1 MAVFKF
7 YLNGTEVEEPMNWM
21 DSKFEYRRDPDL
33 PGLITTFIADVEF
46 YGNAYEIIKTEFET
60 GFGCGEILV
69 KIEEQCTDGI
79 NRDGIIFL
87 SEIDL
92 DLYRCVAKCNIED
105 NTIYGKLS
113 RLKDAK
119 VQVNC
124 GKTVNGSVLAPI
136 SDFPMP
142 FRTVGS
148 SLTPAL
154 AGALDPP
161 FAKMFKSFRAA
172 EVLQQILDYIT
183 DNGATIVSD
192 FLGIGPGINV
202 GTTAKFY
209 TEKICGMI
217 LGWTGNLVV
226 PGGDTVVQAVTSW
239 TDIYGDP
246 QSVTTT
252 LAGPLDSNNVGNQII
267 VSVLWDGTV
276 PGNEIDLVQGVNP
289 RIIEGLNVGNADVVY
304 VGQTMLRFRF
314 FHNTDVSI
322 KISSF
327 PSNTLLYT
335 SQDYYQIAGRK
346 LEATIGSAT
355 IDVNGKYGGTNLY
368 INYGGAFKPSP
379 ASPPQANDPRSN
391 SVYMSFQDLYGSL
404 SSLYNLSMYPYFD
417 AGTQYV
423 RIEQEDYFFPTTGST
438 IQIDSA
444 RLISKRKDSEFG
456 ISKLNYSQTN
466 QNAWA
471 YLQSEVS
478 YISNDCTDNEAS
490 INTSLAFPQG
500 GFSIDVELI
509 DNETIY
515 MVDWG
520 GFAALSAAQPQL
532 LWSAFT
538 IPAPL
543 PPNEYLGS
551 VSYVSEFNSLTGP
564 PYFGRFLTHTGS
576 AVHPLVAK
584 NYVIRTSNGLKIKG
598 SIVDNTSSLHIK
610 YLYSIEVP
618 LTRNEL
624 NLILSDLPAPI
635 VFNGITGWILNM
647 AHDIKTGMT
656 TFELLTE

>member
-1 MAVFKF
+1 MAEFKF

-33 PGLITTFIADVEF
+33 PGLITTFVADVEF
-46 YGNAYEIIKTEFET
+46 YGNAYELIKQEFED
-60 GFGCGEILV
+60 GNGCGEILV
-69 KIEEQCTDGI
+69 KIEELCTNGI
-79 NRDGIIFL
+79 NREGIIFL

-113 RLKDAK
+113 RLKDANI
-119 VQVNC
+119 QVNC
-124 GKTVNGSVLAPI
+124 EKTVNGEILAPI

-148 SLTPAL
+148 TLTPAM
-154 AGALDPP
+154 AGALNPA
-161 FAKMFKSFRAA
+161 FAKMFRSFRVA
-172 EVLQQILDYIT
+172 EVMQQMLNYLT

-192 FLGIGPGINV
+192 FLGIGPGINI

-217 LGWTGNLVV
+217 LGWVGNLVV

-239 TDIYGDP
+239 TDIYGNP
-246 QSVTTT
+246 QSVTTN

-267 VSVLWDGTV
+267 IAVQWDGTV
-276 PGNEIDLVQGVNP
+276 PGKEIDLVQGVNP
-289 RIIEGLNVGNADVVY
+289 RIVEGLNVGNADATY
-304 VGQTMLRFRF
+304 NGQTMLRFRF

-322 KISSF
+322 KITSF

-335 SQDYYQIAGRK
+335 AQDYYQIAGRK
-346 LEATIGSAT
+346 LEAVVGGTT
-355 IDVNGKYGGTNLY
+355 VDVNGKYGGTNLY
-368 INYGGAFKPSP
+368 INYGGAFQSSPSV
-379 ASPPQANDPRSN
+379 PPQGDSPRSN
-391 SVYMSFQDLYGSL
+391 SLYMSFQDLYGSVA
-404 SSLYNLSMYPYFD
+404 SLYNLSMYPYFQN
-417 AGTQYV
+417 GTQYV
-423 RIEQEDYFFPTTGST
+423 RIEQEDYFFPTTPT
-438 IQIDSA
+438 IQIDDV
-444 RLISKRKDSEFG
+444 RLVSKKKDNEFS

-466 QNAWA
+466 ENTWA

-478 YISNDCTDNEAS
+478 YISNDCTDNDAT
-490 INTSLAFPQG
+490 INTSLGFPQG
-500 GFSIDVELI
+500 GFSIDVDLI
-509 DNETIY
+509 NTETIY

-520 GFAALSAAQPQL
+520 GFVSLDPNQQQR

-551 VSYVSEFNSLTGP
+551 VSYVCEFNSLTGP
-564 PYFGRFLTHTGS
+564 PFFGRFLIHTGS
-576 AVHPLVAK
+576 AVHPLVAR
-584 NYVIRTSNGLKIKG
+584 NYILRTSNGLKIAG
-598 SIVDNTSSLHIK
+598 NTIDNVSSLHIK

-618 LTRNEL
+618 LTRESL
-624 NLILSDLPAPI
+624 SIILADPSSPI

-647 AHDIKTGMT
+647 SHDIKTGMT

>member
-1 MAVFKF
+1 MAEFKF

-33 PGLITTFIADVEF
+33 PGLITTFVADVEF
-46 YGNAYEIIKTEFET
+46 YGNAYELIKQEFED
-60 GFGCGEILV
+60 GNGCGEILV
-69 KIEEQCTDGI
+69 KIEELCTNGI
-79 NRDGIIFL
+79 NREGIIFL

-119 VQVNC
+119 IQVNC
-124 GKTVNGSVLAPI
+124 EKTVNGEILAPI

-148 SLTPAL
+148 TLTPAM
-154 AGALDPP
+154 AGALNPA
-161 FAKMFKSFRAA
+161 FAKMFRSFRVA
-172 EVLQQILDYIT
+172 EVMQQMLNYLT

-192 FLGIGPGINV
+192 FLGIGPGINI

-217 LGWTGNLVV
+217 LGWVGNLVV

-239 TDIYGDP
+239 TDIYGNP
-246 QSVTTT
+246 QSVTTN

-267 VSVLWDGTV
+267 IAVDWDGTV
-276 PGNEIDLVQGVNP
+276 PGKEIDLVQGVNP
-289 RIIEGLNVGNADVVY
+289 RIVEGLNVGNADATY
-304 VGQTMLRFRF
+304 NGQTMLRFRF

-322 KISSF
+322 KITSF

-335 SQDYYQIAGRK
+335 AQDYYQIAGRK
-346 LEATIGSAT
+346 LEAVVGST
-355 IDVNGKYGGTNLY
+355 TVDVNGKYGGTNLY
-368 INYGGAFKPSP
+368 INYGGAFQSSPSV
-379 ASPPQANDPRSN
+379 PPQGDSPRSN
-391 SVYMSFQDLYGSL
+391 SLYMSFQDLYGSVA
-404 SSLYNLSMYPYFD
+404 SLYNLSMYPYFQN
-417 AGTQYV
+417 GTQYV
-423 RIEQEDYFFPTTGST
+423 RIEQEDYFFPTTPT
-438 IQIDSA
+438 IQIDDV
-444 RLISKRKDSEFG
+444 RLVSKKKDNEFS

-466 QNAWA
+466 ENTWA

-478 YISNDCTDNEAS
+478 YISNDCTDNDAT
-490 INTSLAFPQG
+490 INTSLGFPQG
-500 GFSIDVELI
+500 GFSIDVDLI
-509 DNETIY
+509 NTETIY

-520 GFAALSAAQPQL
+520 GFVSLDPNQQQL

-551 VSYVSEFNSLTGP
+551 VSYVCEFNSLTGP
-564 PYFGRFLTHTGS
+564 PFFGRFLIHTGS
-576 AVHPLVAK
+576 AVHPLVAR
-584 NYVIRTSNGLKIKG
+584 NYILRTSNGLKIAG
-598 SIVDNTSSLHIK
+598 NTIDNVSSLHIK
-610 YLYSIEVP
+610 YLYNIEVP
-618 LTRNEL
+618 LTRESL
-624 NLILSDLPAPI
+624 SIILADPSSPI

-647 AHDIKTGMT
+647 SHDIKTGMT

>member
-1 MAVFKF
+1 MAEFKF

-33 PGLITTFIADVEF
+33 PGLITTFVADVEF
-46 YGNAYEIIKTEFET
+46 YGNAYELIKQEFEN
-60 GFGCGEILV
+60 GNGCGEILV
-69 KIEEQCTDGI
+69 KIEELCTNGI
-79 NRDGIIFL
+79 NREGIIFL

-119 VQVNC
+119 IQVNC
-124 GKTVNGSVLAPI
+124 EKTVNGEILAPI

-148 SLTPAL
+148 TLTPAM
-154 AGALDPP
+154 AGALNPA
-161 FAKMFKSFRAA
+161 FAKMFRSFRVA
-172 EVLQQILDYIT
+172 EVMQQMLNYLT

-192 FLGIGPGINV
+192 FLGIGPGINI

-217 LGWTGNLVV
+217 LGWAGNLVV

-239 TDIYGDP
+239 TDIYGNP
-246 QSVTTT
+246 QSVATN

-267 VSVLWDGTV
+267 IAVQWDGTV
-276 PGNEIDLVQGVNP
+276 PGKEIDLVQGVNP
-289 RIIEGLNVGNADVVY
+289 RIVEGLNVGNADATY
-304 VGQTMLRFRF
+304 NGQTMLRFRF

-322 KISSF
+322 KITSF

-335 SQDYYQIAGRK
+335 AQDYYQIAGRK
-346 LEATIGSAT
+346 LEAVVGST
-355 IDVNGKYGGTNLY
+355 TVDVNGKYGGTNLY
-368 INYGGAFKPSP
+368 INYGGAFQSSPSV
-379 ASPPQANDPRSN
+379 PPQGDSPRSN
-391 SVYMSFQDLYGSL
+391 SLYMSFQDLYGSVA
-404 SSLYNLSMYPYFD
+404 SLYNLSMYPYFEN
-417 AGTQYV
+417 GTQYV
-423 RIEQEDYFFPTTGST
+423 RIEQEDYFFPTTPT
-438 IQIDSA
+438 IQIDDV
-444 RLISKRKDSEFG
+444 RLVSKKKDNEFS

-466 QNAWA
+466 ENTWA

-478 YISNDCTDNEAS
+478 YISNDCTDNDAT
-490 INTSLAFPQG
+490 INTSLGFPQG
-500 GFSIDVELI
+500 GFSIDVDLI
-509 DNETIY
+509 NTETIY

-520 GFAALSAAQPQL
+520 GFVSLDPNQQQR

-551 VSYVSEFNSLTGP
+551 VSYVCEFNSLTGP
-564 PYFGRFLTHTGS
+564 PFFGRFLIHTGS
-576 AVHPLVAK
+576 AVHPLVAR
-584 NYVIRTSNGLKIKG
+584 NYILRTSNGLKIAG
-598 SIVDNTSSLHIK
+598 NTIDNVSSLHIK
-610 YLYSIEVP
+610 YLYNIEVP
-618 LTRNEL
+618 LTRE
-624 NLILSDLPAPI
+624 NLSTILADPSSPI

-647 AHDIKTGMT
+647 SHDIKTGMT

>member
-1 MAVFKF
+1 MAEFKF
-7 YLNGTEVEEPMNWM
+7 YLNGIEVEEPMNWM

-33 PGLITTFIADVEF
+33 PGLITTFVADVEF
-46 YGNAYEIIKTEFET
+46 YGNAYELIKQEFED
-60 GFGCGEILV
+60 GNGCGEILV
-69 KIEEQCTDGI
+69 KIEELCTNGI
-79 NRDGIIFL
+79 NREGIIFL

-113 RLKDAK
+113 RLKDANI
-119 VQVNC
+119 QVNC
-124 GKTVNGSVLAPI
+124 EKTVNGEILAPI

-148 SLTPAL
+148 TLTPAM
-154 AGALDPP
+154 AGALNPA
-161 FAKMFKSFRAA
+161 FAKMFRSFRVA
-172 EVLQQILDYIT
+172 EVMQQMLNYLT

-192 FLGIGPGINV
+192 FLGIGPGINI

-217 LGWTGNLVV
+217 LGWVGNLVV

-239 TDIYGDP
+239 TDIYGNP
-246 QSVTTT
+246 QSVTTN

-267 VSVLWDGTV
+267 IAVQWDGTV
-276 PGNEIDLVQGVNP
+276 PGKEIDLVQGVNP
-289 RIIEGLNVGNADVVY
+289 RIVEGLNVGNADVVY
-304 VGQTMLRFRF
+304 DGQTMLRFRF

-322 KISSF
+322 KITSF

-335 SQDYYQIAGRK
+335 AQDYYQIAGRK
-346 LEATIGSAT
+346 LEAVVGGTT
-355 IDVNGKYGGTNLY
+355 VDVNGKYGGTNLY
-368 INYGGAFKPSP
+368 INYGGAFQSSPSV
-379 ASPPQANDPRSN
+379 PPQGDSPRSN
-391 SVYMSFQDLYGSL
+391 SLYMSFQDLYGSVA
-404 SSLYNLSMYPYFD
+404 SLYNLSMYPYFQN
-417 AGTQYV
+417 GTQYV
-423 RIEQEDYFFPTTGST
+423 RIEQEDYFFPTTPT
-438 IQIDSA
+438 IQIDDV
-444 RLISKRKDSEFG
+444 RLVSKKKDNEFS

-466 QNAWA
+466 ENTWA

-478 YISNDCTDNEAS
+478 YISNDCTDNDAT
-490 INTSLAFPQG
+490 INTSLGFPQG

-509 DNETIY
+509 NTETIY

-520 GFAALSAAQPQL
+520 GFVSLDPNQQQR

-551 VSYVSEFNSLTGP
+551 VSYVCEFNSLTGP
-564 PYFGRFLTHTGS
+564 PFFGRFLIHTGS
-576 AVHPLVAK
+576 AVHPLVAR
-584 NYVIRTSNGLKIKG
+584 NYILRTSNGLKIAG
-598 SIVDNTSSLHIK
+598 NTIDNVSSLHIK
-610 YLYSIEVP
+610 YLYNIEVP
-618 LTRNEL
+618 LTRE
-624 NLILSDLPAPI
+624 NLSIILADPSSPI

-647 AHDIKTGMT
+647 SHDIKTGMT

>member
-1 MAVFKF
+1 
-7 YLNGTEVEEPMNWM
+7 M

-33 PGLITTFIADVEF
+33 PGLITTFVADVEF
-46 YGNAYEIIKTEFET
+46 YGNAYELIKQEFED
-60 GFGCGEILV
+60 GNGCGEILV
-69 KIEEQCTDGI
+69 KIEELCTNGI
-79 NRDGIIFL
+79 NREGIIFL

-119 VQVNC
+119 IQVNC
-124 GKTVNGSVLAPI
+124 EKTVNGEILAPI

-148 SLTPAL
+148 TLTPAM
-154 AGALDPP
+154 AGALNPA
-161 FAKMFKSFRAA
+161 FAKMFRSFRVA
-172 EVLQQILDYIT
+172 EVMQQMLNYLT

-192 FLGIGPGINV
+192 FLGIGPGINI

-217 LGWTGNLVV
+217 LGWVGNLVV

-239 TDIYGDP
+239 TDIYGNP
-246 QSVTTT
+246 QSVTTN

-267 VSVLWDGTV
+267 IAVQWDGTV
-276 PGNEIDLVQGVNP
+276 PGKEIDLVQGVNP
-289 RIIEGLNVGNADVVY
+289 RIVEGLNVGNADVVY
-304 VGQTMLRFRF
+304 DGQTMLRFRF

-322 KISSF
+322 KITSF

-335 SQDYYQIAGRK
+335 AQDYYQIAGRK
-346 LEATIGSAT
+346 LEAVVGGTT
-355 IDVNGKYGGTNLY
+355 VDVNGKYGGTNLY
-368 INYGGAFKPSP
+368 INCGGAFQSSPSV
-379 ASPPQANDPRSN
+379 PPQGDSPRSN
-391 SVYMSFQDLYGSL
+391 SLYMSFQDLYGSVA
-404 SSLYNLSMYPYFD
+404 SLYNLSMYPYFQN
-417 AGTQYV
+417 GTQYV
-423 RIEQEDYFFPTTGST
+423 RIEQEDYFFPTTPT
-438 IQIDSA
+438 IQIDDV
-444 RLISKRKDSEFG
+444 RLVSKKKDNEFS

-466 QNAWA
+466 ENTWA

-478 YISNDCTDNEAS
+478 YISNDCTDNDAT
-490 INTSLAFPQG
+490 INTSLGFPQG
-500 GFSIDVELI
+500 GFSIDVDLI
-509 DNETIY
+509 NTETIY

-520 GFAALSAAQPQL
+520 GFVSLDPNQQQR

-551 VSYVSEFNSLTGP
+551 VSYVCEFNTLTGP
-564 PYFGRFLTHTGS
+564 PFFGRFLIHTGS
-576 AVHPLVAK
+576 AVHPLVAR
-584 NYVIRTSNGLKIKG
+584 NYILRTSNGLKIAG
-598 SIVDNTSSLHIK
+598 NTIDNVSSLHIK
-610 YLYSIEVP
+610 YLYNIEVP
-618 LTRNEL
+618 LTRE
-624 NLILSDLPAPI
+624 NLSTILADPSSPI

-647 AHDIKTGMT
+647 SHDIKTGMT

>member
-1 MAVFKF
+1 MAEFKF
-7 YLNGTEVEEPMNWM
+7 YLNGIEVEEPMNWT

-33 PGLITTFIADVEF
+33 PGLITTFVADVEF
-46 YGNAYEIIKTEFET
+46 YGNAYELIKQEFED
-60 GFGCGEILV
+60 GNGCGEILV
-69 KIEEQCTDGI
+69 KIEELCTNGI
-79 NRDGIIFL
+79 NREGIIFL

-113 RLKDAK
+113 RLKDANI
-119 VQVNC
+119 QVNC
-124 GKTVNGSVLAPI
+124 EKTVNGEILAPI

-148 SLTPAL
+148 TLTPAM
-154 AGALDPP
+154 AGALNPA
-161 FAKMFKSFRAA
+161 FAKMFRSYRVA
-172 EVLQQILDYIT
+172 EVMQQMLNYLT

-192 FLGIGPGINV
+192 FLGIGPGINI

-217 LGWTGNLVV
+217 LGWVGNLVV

-239 TDIYGDP
+239 TDIYGNP
-246 QSVTTT
+246 QSVTTN
-252 LAGPLDSNNVGNQII
+252 LAGPLDSDNVGNQII
-267 VSVLWDGTV
+267 IAVQWDGTV
-276 PGNEIDLVQGVNP
+276 PGKQIDLVQGVNP
-289 RIIEGLNVGNADVVY
+289 RIVEGLNVGNADVVY
-304 VGQTMLRFRF
+304 DGQTMLRFRF

-322 KISSF
+322 KITSF

-335 SQDYYQIAGRK
+335 AQDYYQIAGRK
-346 LEATIGSAT
+346 LEAVVGGTT
-355 IDVNGKYGGTNLY
+355 VDVNGKYGGTNLF
-368 INYGGAFKPSP
+368 INCGGAFQSSPSV
-379 ASPPQANDPRSN
+379 PPQADSPRSN
-391 SVYMSFQDLYGSL
+391 SLYMSFQELYGSVA
-404 SSLYNLSMYPYFD
+404 SLYNLSMYPYFQN
-417 AGTQYV
+417 GTQYV
-423 RIEQEDYFFPTTGST
+423 RIEQEDYFFPTTPT
-438 IQIDSA
+438 IQIDDV
-444 RLISKRKDSEFG
+444 RLVSKKKDNEFS

-466 QNAWA
+466 ENTWA

-478 YISNDCTDNEAS
+478 YISNDCTDNDAT
-490 INTSLAFPQG
+490 INTSLGFPQG

-509 DNETIY
+509 NTETIY

-520 GFAALSAAQPQL
+520 GFVSLDPNQQQR

-551 VSYVSEFNSLTGP
+551 VSYVCEFNTLTGP
-564 PYFGRFLTHTGS
+564 PFFGRFLIHTGS
-576 AVHPLVAK
+576 AVHPLVAR
-584 NYVIRTSNGLKIKG
+584 NYILRTSNGLKIAG
-598 SIVDNTSSLHIK
+598 NTIDNVSSLHIK
-610 YLYSIEVP
+610 YLYNIEVP
-618 LTRNEL
+618 LTRE
-624 NLILSDLPAPI
+624 NLGTILADPSSPI

-647 AHDIKTGMT
+647 SHDIKTGMT

>member
-1 MAVFKF
+1 MAEFKF
-7 YLNGTEVEEPMNWM
+7 YLNGIEVEEPMNWM

-33 PGLITTFIADVEF
+33 PGLITTFVADVEF
-46 YGNAYEIIKTEFET
+46 YGNAYELIKQEFED
-60 GFGCGEILV
+60 GNGCGEILV
-69 KIEEQCTDGI
+69 KIEELCTNGI
-79 NRDGIIFL
+79 NREGIIFL

-113 RLKDAK
+113 RLKDANI
-119 VQVNC
+119 QVNC
-124 GKTVNGSVLAPI
+124 EKTVNGEILAPI

-148 SLTPAL
+148 TLTPAM
-154 AGALDPP
+154 AGALNPA
-161 FAKMFKSFRAA
+161 FAKMFRSFRVA
-172 EVLQQILDYIT
+172 EVMQQMLNYLT

-192 FLGIGPGINV
+192 FLGIGPGINI

-217 LGWTGNLVV
+217 LGWVGNLVV

-239 TDIYGDP
+239 TDIYGNP
-246 QSVTTT
+246 QSVTTN

-267 VSVLWDGTV
+267 IAVQWDGTV
-276 PGNEIDLVQGVNP
+276 PGKEIDLVQGVNP
-289 RIIEGLNVGNADVVY
+289 RIVEGLNVGNADATY
-304 VGQTMLRFRF
+304 NGQTMLRFRF

-322 KISSF
+322 KITSF

-335 SQDYYQIAGRK
+335 AQDYYQIAGRK
-346 LEATIGSAT
+346 LEAVVGGTT
-355 IDVNGKYGGTNLY
+355 VDVNGKYGGTNLY
-368 INYGGAFKPSP
+368 INYGGAFQPSP
-379 ASPPQANDPRSN
+379 SVPPQGDSPRSN
-391 SVYMSFQDLYGSL
+391 SLYMSFQELYGSVA
-404 SSLYNLSMYPYFD
+404 SLYNLSMYPYFQN
-417 AGTQYV
+417 GTQYV
-423 RIEQEDYFFPTTGST
+423 RIEQEDYFFPTTPT
-438 IQIDSA
+438 IQIDDV
-444 RLISKRKDSEFG
+444 RLVSKKKDNEFS

-466 QNAWA
+466 ENTWA

-478 YISNDCTDNEAS
+478 YISNDCTDNDAT
-490 INTSLAFPQG
+490 INTSLGFPQG

-509 DNETIY
+509 NTETIY

-520 GFAALSAAQPQL
+520 GFVSLDPNQQQR

-551 VSYVSEFNSLTGP
+551 VSYVCEFNSLTGP
-564 PYFGRFLTHTGS
+564 PFFGRFLIHTGS
-576 AVHPLVAK
+576 AVHPLVAR
-584 NYVIRTSNGLKIKG
+584 NYILRTSNGLKIAG
-598 SIVDNTSSLHIK
+598 NTIDNVSSLHIK
-610 YLYSIEVP
+610 YLYNIEVP
-618 LTRNEL
+618 LTRESL
-624 NLILSDLPAPI
+624 SIILADPSSPI

-647 AHDIKTGMT
+647 SHDIKTGMT

>member
-1 MAVFKF
+1 MAAFKF

-33 PGLITTFIADVEF
+33 PGLITTFVADVEF
-46 YGNAYEIIKTEFET
+46 YGNAYEIIKTEFES

-69 KIEEQCTDGI
+69 KIEEQCDAGI
-79 NRDGIIFL
+79 NREGIIFL

-113 RLKDAK
+113 RLKDVK

-124 GKTVNGSVLAPI
+124 EKTVNGSVLAPI

-142 FRTVGS
+142 FRTGGS
-148 SLTPAL
+148 TLTPAL

-161 FAKMFKSFRAA
+161 FANMFTAFRAA
-172 EVLQQILDYIT
+172 EVLQQMLNYIT
-183 DNGATIVSD
+183 DNGAIIVSD
-192 FLGIGPGINV
+192 FLGIGPGINI

-209 TEKICGMI
+209 TEKICGML

-226 PGGDTVVQAVTSW
+226 PGGDTVVESVTSW
-239 TDIYGDP
+239 TDIYGNP
-246 QSVTTT
+246 QSFTTNLGT
-252 LAGPLDSNNVGNQII
+252 PLDSNNVGNQII
-267 VSVLWDGTV
+267 IAVQWNGVG
-276 PGNEIDLVQGVNP
+276 PGNEIDLVQGVYP
-289 RIIEGLNVGNADVVY
+289 RIIEGLNVGNADATY
-304 VGQTMLRFRF
+304 DGQAMLRFRF
-314 FHNTDVSI
+314 FHDTNVSI
-322 KISSF
+322 TISSF

-335 SQDYYQIAGRK
+335 SQDYYQISGRK
-346 LEATIGSAT
+346 LEAAVGSA
-355 IDVNGKYGGTNLY
+355 IVDVNGKYGGTNLF
-368 INYGGAFKPSP
+368 INYGGAFKPS
-379 ASPPQANDPRSN
+379 AATPPQTNTPRVN
-391 SVYMSFQDLYGSL
+391 SIYMSFQDLYGSL
-404 SSLYNLSMYPYFD
+404 SSLYNLSMYPYFQG
-417 AGTQYV
+417 GTQYV
-423 RIEQEDYFFPTTGST
+423 RIEQEPYFFPTTSPT
-438 IQIDSA
+438 ISINNV
-444 RLISKRKDSEFG
+444 RLISKRKDTEFG

-466 QNAWA
+466 QNVWA
-471 YLQSEVS
+471 YLQSEVG
-478 YISNDCTDNEAS
+478 YISDDCGERDAR

-500 GFSIDVELI
+500 GFSVDVELI
-509 DNETIY
+509 DNDTIY

-543 PPNEYLGS
+543 PPNEYFGS
-551 VSYVSEFNSLTGP
+551 VSYVCEFNSATGP
-564 PYFGRFLTHTGS
+564 PFFGRFLIHTGS

-584 NYVIRTSNGLKIKG
+584 NYIIRTSNGLKIKG
-598 SIVDNTSSLHIK
+598 NTIDNTSSLHIK

-618 LTRNEL
+618 LTRDEL
-624 NLILSDLPAPI
+624 NLILADPPAPI

>member
-1 MAVFKF
+1 MAEFKF
-7 YLNGTEVEEPMNWM
+7 YLNGIEVEEPMNWM

-33 PGLITTFIADVEF
+33 PGLITTFVADVEF
-46 YGNAYEIIKTEFET
+46 YGNAYELIKQEFED
-60 GFGCGEILV
+60 GNGCGEILV
-69 KIEEQCTDGI
+69 KIEELCTNGI
-79 NRDGIIFL
+79 NRKGIIFL

-113 RLKDAK
+113 RLKDANI
-119 VQVNC
+119 QVNC
-124 GKTVNGSVLAPI
+124 EKTVNGEILAPI

-148 SLTPAL
+148 TLTPAM
-154 AGALDPP
+154 AGALNPA
-161 FAKMFKSFRAA
+161 FAKMFRSFRVA
-172 EVLQQILDYIT
+172 EVMQQMLNYLT

-192 FLGIGPGINV
+192 FLGIGPGINI

-217 LGWTGNLVV
+217 LGWVGNLVV

-239 TDIYGDP
+239 TDIYGNP
-246 QSVTTT
+246 QSVTTN

-267 VSVLWDGTV
+267 IAVQWDGTV
-276 PGNEIDLVQGVNP
+276 PGKEIDLVQGVNP
-289 RIIEGLNVGNADVVY
+289 RIVEGLNVGNADVVY
-304 VGQTMLRFRF
+304 DGQTMLRFRF

-322 KISSF
+322 KITSF

-335 SQDYYQIAGRK
+335 AQDYYQIAGRK
-346 LEATIGSAT
+346 LEAVVGGTT
-355 IDVNGKYGGTNLY
+355 VDVNGKYGGTNLY
-368 INYGGAFKPSP
+368 INYGGAFQSSPSV
-379 ASPPQANDPRSN
+379 PPQGDSPRSN
-391 SVYMSFQDLYGSL
+391 SLYMSFQELYGSVA
-404 SSLYNLSMYPYFD
+404 SLYNLSMYPYFQN
-417 AGTQYV
+417 GTQYV
-423 RIEQEDYFFPTTGST
+423 RIEQEDYFFPTTPT
-438 IQIDSA
+438 IQIDDV
-444 RLISKRKDSEFG
+444 RLVSKKKDNEFS

-466 QNAWA
+466 ENTWA

-478 YISNDCTDNEAS
+478 YISNDCTDNDAT
-490 INTSLAFPQG
+490 INTSLGFPQG

-509 DNETIY
+509 NTETIY

-520 GFAALSAAQPQL
+520 GFVSLDPNQQQR

-551 VSYVSEFNSLTGP
+551 VSYVCEFNTLTGP
-564 PYFGRFLTHTGS
+564 PFFGRFLIHTGS
-576 AVHPLVAK
+576 AVHPLVAR
-584 NYVIRTSNGLKIKG
+584 NYILRTSNGLKIAG
-598 SIVDNTSSLHIK
+598 NTIDNVSSLHIK
-610 YLYSIEVP
+610 YLYNIEVP
-618 LTRNEL
+618 LTRE
-624 NLILSDLPAPI
+624 NLSTILADPSSPI

-647 AHDIKTGMT
+647 SHDIKTGMT

>member
-1 MAVFKF
+1 MAEFKF

-33 PGLITTFIADVEF
+33 PGLITTFVADVEF
-46 YGNAYEIIKTEFET
+46 YGNAYELIKQEFED
-60 GFGCGEILV
+60 GNGCGEILV
-69 KIEEQCTDGI
+69 KIEELCTNGI
-79 NRDGIIFL
+79 NREGIIFL

-119 VQVNC
+119 IQVNC
-124 GKTVNGSVLAPI
+124 EKTVNGEILAPI

-148 SLTPAL
+148 TLTPAM
-154 AGALDPP
+154 AGALNPA
-161 FAKMFKSFRAA
+161 FAKMFRSFRVA
-172 EVLQQILDYIT
+172 EVMQQMLNYLT

-192 FLGIGPGINV
+192 FLGIGPGINI

-217 LGWTGNLVV
+217 LGWVGNLVV

-239 TDIYGDP
+239 TDIYGNP
-246 QSVTTT
+246 QSVTTN

-267 VSVLWDGTV
+267 IAVQWDGTV
-276 PGNEIDLVQGVNP
+276 PGKEIDLVQGVNP
-289 RIIEGLNVGNADVVY
+289 RIVEGLNVGNADVVY
-304 VGQTMLRFRF
+304 DGQTMLRFRF

-322 KISSF
+322 KITSF

-335 SQDYYQIAGRK
+335 AQDYYQIAGRK
-346 LEATIGSAT
+346 LEAVVGGTT
-355 IDVNGKYGGTNLY
+355 VDVNGKYGGTNLY
-368 INYGGAFKPSP
+368 INCGGAFQSSPSV
-379 ASPPQANDPRSN
+379 PPQGDSPRSN
-391 SVYMSFQDLYGSL
+391 SLYMSFQDLYGSVA
-404 SSLYNLSMYPYFD
+404 SLYNLSMYPYFQN
-417 AGTQYV
+417 GTQYV
-423 RIEQEDYFFPTTGST
+423 RIEQEDYFFPTTPT
-438 IQIDSA
+438 IQIDDV
-444 RLISKRKDSEFG
+444 RLVSKKKDNEFS

-466 QNAWA
+466 ENTWA

-478 YISNDCTDNEAS
+478 YISNDCTDNDAT
-490 INTSLAFPQG
+490 INTSLGFPQG
-500 GFSIDVELI
+500 GFSIDVDLI
-509 DNETIY
+509 NTETIY

-520 GFAALSAAQPQL
+520 GFVSLDPNQQQR

-551 VSYVSEFNSLTGP
+551 VSYVCEFNTLTGP
-564 PYFGRFLTHTGS
+564 PFFGRFLIHTGS
-576 AVHPLVAK
+576 AVHPLVAR
-584 NYVIRTSNGLKIKG
+584 NYILRTSNGLKIAG
-598 SIVDNTSSLHIK
+598 NTIDNVSSLHIK
-610 YLYSIEVP
+610 YLYNIEVP
-618 LTRNEL
+618 LTRE
-624 NLILSDLPAPI
+624 NLSTILADPSSPI

-647 AHDIKTGMT
+647 SHDIKTGMT

>member
-1 MAVFKF
+1 MAEFKF

-33 PGLITTFIADVEF
+33 PGLITTFVADVEF
-46 YGNAYEIIKTEFET
+46 YGNAYELIKQEFED
-60 GFGCGEILV
+60 GNGCGEILV
-69 KIEEQCTDGI
+69 KIEELCTNGI
-79 NRDGIIFL
+79 NREGIIFL

-113 RLKDAK
+113 RLKDANI
-119 VQVNC
+119 QVNC
-124 GKTVNGSVLAPI
+124 EKTVNGEILAPI

-148 SLTPAL
+148 TLTPAM
-154 AGALDPP
+154 AGALNPA
-161 FAKMFKSFRAA
+161 FAKMFRSFRVA
-172 EVLQQILDYIT
+172 EVMQQMLNYLT

-192 FLGIGPGINV
+192 FLGIGPGINI

-217 LGWTGNLVV
+217 LGWVGNLVV

-239 TDIYGDP
+239 TDIYGNP
-246 QSVTTT
+246 QSVTTN

-267 VSVLWDGTV
+267 IAVQWDGTV
-276 PGNEIDLVQGVNP
+276 PGKEIDLVQGVNP
-289 RIIEGLNVGNADVVY
+289 RIVEGLNVGNADATY
-304 VGQTMLRFRF
+304 NGQTMLRFRF

-322 KISSF
+322 KITSF

-335 SQDYYQIAGRK
+335 AQDYYQIAGRK
-346 LEATIGSAT
+346 LEAVVGGTT
-355 IDVNGKYGGTNLY
+355 VDVNGKYGGTNLY
-368 INYGGAFKPSP
+368 INYGGAFQPSP
-379 ASPPQANDPRSN
+379 SVPPQGDSPRSN
-391 SVYMSFQDLYGSL
+391 SLYMSFQELYGSVA
-404 SSLYNLSMYPYFD
+404 SLYNLSMYPYFQN
-417 AGTQYV
+417 GTQYV
-423 RIEQEDYFFPTTGST
+423 RIEQEDYFFPTTPT
-438 IQIDSA
+438 IQIDDV
-444 RLISKRKDSEFG
+444 RLVSKKKDNEFS

-466 QNAWA
+466 ENTWA

-478 YISNDCTDNEAS
+478 YISNDCTDNDAT
-490 INTSLAFPQG
+490 INTSLGFPQG

-509 DNETIY
+509 NTETIY

-520 GFAALSAAQPQL
+520 GFVSLDPNQQQR

-551 VSYVSEFNSLTGP
+551 VSYVCEFNSLTGP
-564 PYFGRFLTHTGS
+564 PFFGRFLIHTGS
-576 AVHPLVAK
+576 AVHPLVAR
-584 NYVIRTSNGLKIKG
+584 NYILRTSNGLKIAG
-598 SIVDNTSSLHIK
+598 NTIDNVSSLHIK
-610 YLYSIEVP
+610 YLYNIEVP
-618 LTRNEL
+618 LTRESL
-624 NLILSDLPAPI
+624 SIILADPSSPI

-647 AHDIKTGMT
+647 SHDIKTGMT

>member
-1 MAVFKF
+1 MAEFKF

-33 PGLITTFIADVEF
+33 PGLITTFVADVEF
-46 YGNAYEIIKTEFET
+46 YGNAYELIKQEFED
-60 GFGCGEILV
+60 GNGCGEILV
-69 KIEEQCTDGI
+69 KIEELCTNGI
-79 NRDGIIFL
+79 NREGIIFL

-119 VQVNC
+119 IQVNC
-124 GKTVNGSVLAPI
+124 EKTVNGEILAPI

-148 SLTPAL
+148 TLTPAM
-154 AGALDPP
+154 AGALNPA
-161 FAKMFKSFRAA
+161 FAKMFRSFRVA
-172 EVLQQILDYIT
+172 EVMQQMLNYLT

-192 FLGIGPGINV
+192 FLGIGPGINI

-217 LGWTGNLVV
+217 LGWVGNLVV

-239 TDIYGDP
+239 TDIYGNP
-246 QSVTTT
+246 QSVTTN

-267 VSVLWDGTV
+267 IAVQWDGTV
-276 PGNEIDLVQGVNP
+276 PGKEIDLVQGVNP
-289 RIIEGLNVGNADVVY
+289 RIVEGLNVGNADATY
-304 VGQTMLRFRF
+304 NGQTMLRFRF

-322 KISSF
+322 KITSF

-335 SQDYYQIAGRK
+335 AQDYYQIAGRK
-346 LEATIGSAT
+346 LEAVVGGTT
-355 IDVNGKYGGTNLY
+355 VDVNGKYGGTNLY
-368 INYGGAFKPSP
+368 INYGGAFQPSP
-379 ASPPQANDPRSN
+379 SVPPQGDSPRSN
-391 SVYMSFQDLYGSL
+391 SLYMSFQDLYGSVA
-404 SSLYNLSMYPYFD
+404 SLYNLSMYPYFQN
-417 AGTQYV
+417 GTQYV
-423 RIEQEDYFFPTTGST
+423 RIEQEDYFFPTTPT
-438 IQIDSA
+438 IQIDDV
-444 RLISKRKDSEFG
+444 RLVSKKKDNEFS

-466 QNAWA
+466 ENTWA

-478 YISNDCTDNEAS
+478 YISNDCTDNDAT
-490 INTSLAFPQG
+490 INTSLGFPQG

-509 DNETIY
+509 NTETIY

-520 GFAALSAAQPQL
+520 GFVSLDPNQQQR

-551 VSYVSEFNSLTGP
+551 VSYVCEFNSLTGP
-564 PYFGRFLTHTGS
+564 PFFGRFLIHTGS
-576 AVHPLVAK
+576 AVHPLVAR
-584 NYVIRTSNGLKIKG
+584 NYILRTSNGLKIAG
-598 SIVDNTSSLHIK
+598 NTIDNVSSLHIK
-610 YLYSIEVP
+610 YLYNIEVP
-618 LTRNEL
+618 LTRESL
-624 NLILSDLPAPI
+624 SIILADPSSPI

-647 AHDIKTGMT
+647 SHDIKTGMT